1 VNRKK
6 LLVWSAAVLAVL
18 FAGIQLVA
26 VEKTNPPV
34 ESDLDAP
41 ADVKEIVRRACYDC
55 HSHETVW
62 PWYTSVA
69 PVSWWVTDHV
79 NHGRADLNFSRWPL
93 FDFEMQDHHLRDI
106 RKQVE
111 SRRMPLPSY
120 LRGHPEA
127 RLTDEEREILLAW
140 ATVD

>member
-1 VNRKK
+1 MNPKK
-6 LLVWSAAVLAVL
+6 TVAWSAAILAVL

-41 ADVKEIVRRACYDC
+41 ADVKEIIRRACYDC

-62 PWYTSVA
+62 PWYTNVA
-69 PVSWWVTDHV
+69 PVSWWVADHV
-79 NHGRADLNFSRWPL
+79 NHARADLNFSKWPA

-111 SRRMPLPSY
+111 NGWMPLPSY

-127 RLTDEEREILLAW
+127 RLTEEERQILLAW
-140 ATVD
+140 TEN